1 MKLEGGQVDLKKD
14 VKPIT
19 YLKNRTAD
27 LVREVT
33 EGGRTMMITQ
43 NGEAKVVV
51 MDVETYDRWHSAM
64 ALLKILAHAE
74 ADVDS
79 GRTVKQEQAFDR
91 ALQRIR
97 SSRHEA

>member
-1 MKLEGGQVDLKKD
+1 MDLKKD

-27 LVREVT
+27 VVREVT

-51 MDVETYDRWHSAM
+51 MDVETYDRWRSAM

-74 ADVDS
+74 TDVDS

-91 ALQRIR
+91 TLGSLKGNMKLPLEKNQA
-97 SSRHEA
+97 S